1 MRITPHIRLA
11 RLPTIKGATPI
22 IPVLPVMAH
31 LTLLECPL
39 RSIDTTQ
46 IMTIVRWYC
55 FLAPFINY
63 CTVYGD
69 DERQDP
75 HGYPAPDMT
84 NPRANHRSKP
94 DSVPDLE
101 AEIRNLPTN
110 MQKYLRS
117 LERKARKADV
127 VSDTDEFLPN
137 NLARMDLNGSNRSSP
152 APFSSENRDI
162 PSARKRPVDNFASN
176 ASYATRPRSHASDY
190 EASSD
195 EEAPPNF
202 RMKNIDSNNITTEY
216 IADCDNNNST
226 YIETTREVKGLSI
239 SSQLR
244 FYPFTNL

>member
-1 MRITPHIRLA
+1 MPPAVDRYYSNHDDI
-11 RLPTIKGATPI
+11 
-22 IPVLPVMAH
+22 
-31 LTLLECPL
+31 
-39 RSIDTTQ
+39 
-46 IMTIVRWYC
+46 
-55 FLAPFINY
+55 
-63 CTVYGD
+63 YGD
-69 DERQDP
+69 DVRQDP

-84 NPRANHRSKP
+84 SPRANHKSKP

-117 LERKARKADV
+117 LERKARKADI
-127 VSDTDEFLPN
+127 VSDTDEFLPD

-152 APFSSENRDI
+152 APFSPENRDI
-162 PSARKRPVDNFASN
+162 PSARKRPVDYFASN

-190 EASSD
+190 EATSD
-195 EEAPPNF
+195 EEAPPDF
-202 RMKNIDSNNITTEY
+202 RMKNVNSNNITTDF

-244 FYPFTNL
+244 FYPFTNF